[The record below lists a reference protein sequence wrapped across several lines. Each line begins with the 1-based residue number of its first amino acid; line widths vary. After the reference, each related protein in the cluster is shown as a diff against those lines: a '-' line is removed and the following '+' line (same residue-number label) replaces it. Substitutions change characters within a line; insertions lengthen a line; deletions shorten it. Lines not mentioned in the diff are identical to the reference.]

1 MSSKNYRTFENELGE
16 IWRWDGEK
24 MEHHYNGDWRESVFT
39 SPGDLMSCLN
49 HIEETTLP
57 EYDHESPERDPMDVA
72 HEDMENQMLD
82 GDTYI
87 QHN

>member
-1 MSSKNYRTFENELGE
+1 MSSKNYRTFADGISE
-16 IWRWDGEK
+16 WRWDGEK
-24 MEHHYNGDWRESVFT
+24 MKILDYRGWEPSFFA
-39 SPGDLMSCLN
+39 SPEEILACIDVV
-49 HIEETTLP
+49 ETTLP